1 MKKTVKVDG
10 WVGGRQAGRQG
21 GSEEGRKHRRSLM
34 QMDGRRAGREVLDA
48 CGISDRGT
56 AREHS
61 L

>member
-21 GSEEGRKHRRSLM
+21 GSEEGRKHRSLM